1 VRNTVGY
8 DVCVEEGG
16 RTVGSDEGAARTLVG
31 TAVTI
36 AIGD

>member
-1 VRNTVGY
+1 VRKTVGD
-8 DVCVEEGG
+8 DVGVEEGG
-16 RTVGSDEGAARTLVG
+16 RTVGSDEGAALTPVG